1 MCIRDRSEV
10 SKMLWYFLEEWET
23 TAVIKYSN
31 NTKKLYSKW
40 YDLVDFSKYKIVLL
54 QNSGTASASE
64 IMIGTIKDYYPETEI
79 IWEKSYWKWS
89 VQTLKNYSDG
99 STIKYTIAKWF
110 TWLTETGIDGVWI
123 TPTVE
128 LEFDIDAYKKNK
140 TDNQLEKART
150 IR

>member
-1 MCIRDRSEV
+1 
-10 SKMLWYFLEEWET
+10 
-23 TAVIKYSN
+23 
-31 NTKKLYSKW
+31 
-40 YDLVDFSKYKIVLL
+40 
-54 QNSGTASASE
+54 
-64 IMIGTIKDYYPETEI
+64 MIGTIKDYYPETEI